1 MSKHSTSA
9 WGDRPRAFFK
19 SAFILYLATVT
30 GCANTTQDL
39 AQSKAV
45 EQPHTAAAQ
54 APASVPPASQ
64 SRNNLPEL
72 GGTHSVPAADETLA
86 KLSTSSVLANPDDS
100 SRTGKR
106 YQGASDFQ
114 DLALGQLAAAT
125 AQSVKDWFSA
135 RHATAELQLAAGRG
149 GTKTGSFDLLMPLHD
164 TAKDLFFTQIG
175 VRRSD
180 AHTEDYRTTV
190 NLGVGYRKTLDTW
203 LVAANTFYDRD
214 LTGKNDRLGIGAEAM
229 TDYLKLSANGYL
241 RLSDWKRSPDLDDYL
256 ERPANGFD
264 LRAEAYLPSYPQ
276 LGGKLMFEQY
286 YGDQV
291 GLFGA
296 SDRQKDPSA
305 VTVGVTYTPVPM
317 IGLSLDH
324 RQGQGGLADNTF
336 RLAINYQF
344 DVSLAQ
350 QLSTASVSRHRLANA
365 RYDLV
370 SRNNEIVL
378 DYKRAEHA
386 LITLPAQVSGSP
398 SELLDFPVTVSGGR
412 LNNIQWTGSASVFA
426 QPYQSAS
433 GRLVLPSLAAG
444 VSTYALQA
452 YGTDVYGERVVSNIM
467 QVVVQPLS
475 IAVQSS
481 KPTATADGQDAVE
494 FTATLLNSAG
504 AVQTNAAINWS
515 VQGSATVTSQD
526 TRTNS
531 VGQARLRLVSRLA
544 TTVQVQAHDSSG
556 AQAQAAA
563 AFVATTI
570 GSVDLAGT
578 PASITANGTDASTI
592 VATVRDENGQPIGA
606 GTQVTLTTS
615 TGTLSSSTAVTDA
628 QGQAS
633 VTLTGT
639 TAGSATLTAKAGTLT
654 GTTTVVLVAA
664 APVVTSINLVATPTS
679 ITANGTD
686 ASTIV
691 ATVHDANGQLI
702 GAGTRVTL
710 TTSTGTLSASTATTD
725 AQGQANVTL
734 TGTAAGTA
742 TITATAGNASARTT
756 VTLNVATTYHI
767 DAVYAVPRS
776 VPADGESMVIAYAQV
791 VDQDDNPAPAG
802 ISVIWSTTLGQL
814 SAQSSTTNAD
824 GQARTQITSE
834 EPGRAQV
841 EAATSTSNESTSVTF
856 TSGVEIN

>member
-39 AQSKAV
+39 AQPPKAV
-45 EQPHTAAAQ
+45 DQTH
-54 APASVPPASQ
+54 SVND
-64 SRNNLPEL
+64 RTNLPEL
-72 GGTHSVPAADETLA
+72 GSPHSVPAVDADATPSKLPASTL
-86 KLSTSSVLANPDDS
+86 LTSSDDLLRS
-100 SRTGKR
+100 SQRG
-106 YQGASDFQ
+106 QGSTEFQ
-114 DLALGQLAAAT
+114 DLALGQLASAT

-190 NLGVGYRKTLDTW
+190 NLGVGYRKTLNTW
-203 LVAANTFYDRD
+203 LVGANTFYDRD

-378 DYKRAEHA
+378 EYKKAEHA

-398 SELLDFPVTVSGGR
+398 SEVLDFPVTVSGGR

-433 GRLVLPSLAAG
+433 GRLVLPGQTAG
-444 VSTYALQA
+444 LSTYTLQA
-452 YGTDVYGERVVSNIM
+452 YGSDAYGQRVVSNIM
-467 QVVVQPLS
+467 QVVLQPLS
-475 IAVQSS
+475 IEVQSS
-481 KPTATADGQDAVE
+481 KPTATADGQDALE
-494 FTATLLNSAG
+494 FTATLRNSAG
-504 AVQTNAAINWS
+504 AVQTNASISWS

-526 TRTNS
+526 TQTNS

-544 TTVQVQAHDSSG
+544 TSVQVQAHDSSG

-563 AFVATTI
+563 AFVATTA
-570 GSVDLAGT
+570 GRVDVAST

-592 VATVRDENGQPIGA
+592 VATVRDSNGQAIGA
-606 GTQVTLTTS
+606 GTRVTLTTS
-615 TGTLSSSTAVTDA
+615 TSSLSASTAITDA

-639 TAGSATLTAKAGTLT
+639 AAGSATITATAGTLT
-654 GTTTVVLVAA
+654 GTTTVDLVAA
-664 APVVTSINLVATPTS
+664 APMVTSINLVATPTS

-686 ASTIV
+686 ASTLV
-691 ATVHDANGQLI
+691 ATVRDANGQPI
-702 GAGTRVTL
+702 GAGTRVTW
-710 TTSTGTLSASTATTD
+710 TTSTGTLSTSAGTTD
-725 AQGQANVTL
+725 AQGQVSTSL
-734 TGTAAGTA
+734 TGTSAGSAAVN
-742 TITATAGNASARTT
+742 ATAGSASARTT

-802 ISVIWSTTLGQL
+802 ISVTWSTTLGQL
-814 SAQSSTTNAD
+814 SAQSSTTNAE
-824 GQARTQITSE
+824 GQASTQITSE

-841 EAATSTSNESTSVTF
+841 EAATSTSTSNESTSVTF

>member
-1 MSKHSTSA
+1 MSKHLTSA

-19 SAFILYLATVT
+19 SAFFFYLATVT

-39 AQSKAV
+39 AQSTAV
-45 EQPHTAAAQ
+45 DQTH
-54 APASVPPASQ
+54 SVND
-64 SRNNLPEL
+64 RNNLPEL
-72 GGTHSVPAADETLA
+72 GRPHSVPAIDATPPKLPASTL
-86 KLSTSSVLANPDDS
+86 LPTLDDS
-100 SRTGKR
+100 LRSSKR
-106 YQGASDFQ
+106 DQGATELQ
-114 DLALGQLAAAT
+114 DLALGQLASAT

-135 RHATAELQLAAGRG
+135 RQATAELQLAAGRG

-180 AHTEDYRTTV
+180 AHTQDYRTTV
-190 NLGVGYRKTLDTW
+190 NLGVGYRKTLNTW
-203 LVAANTFYDRD
+203 LVGANTFYDRD

-264 LRAEAYLPSYPQ
+264 LRAEAYLPAYPQ

-378 DYKRAEHA
+378 DSKKAEHA

-398 SELLDFPVTVSGGR
+398 SDVLDFPVIVTGGR
-412 LNNIQWTGSASVFA
+412 LNNIQWTGSASVFS

-444 VSTYALQA
+444 ITTYTLQA
-452 YGTDVYGERVVSNIM
+452 YGTDVYGEQVVSNIM

-475 IAVQSS
+475 IEVQSS
-481 KPTATADGQDAVE
+481 KPIATADGQDAVE
-494 FTATLLNSAG
+494 FTAMLRNSAG
-504 AVQTNAAINWS
+504 VVQTNGAINWS

-563 AFVATTI
+563 AFVATTA
-570 GSVDLAGT
+570 GRVDVTST

-592 VATVRDENGQPIGA
+592 VATVRDSNGQPIGA
-606 GTQVTLTTS
+606 GTRVTWTTS
-615 TGTLSSSTAVTDA
+615 TGTLSTSAGTTDA
-628 QGQAS
+628 QGQVS
-633 VTLTGT
+633 TSLTGT
-639 TAGSATLTAKAGTLT
+639 TAGSAA
-654 GTTTVVLVAA
+654 
-664 APVVTSINLVATPTS
+664 VT
-679 ITANGTD
+679 
-686 ASTIV
+686 
-691 ATVHDANGQLI
+691 ATVGC
-702 GAGTRVTL
+702 
-710 TTSTGTLSASTATTD
+710 
-725 AQGQANVTL
+725 
-734 TGTAAGTA
+734 
-742 TITATAGNASARTT
+742 ASARTT
-756 VTLNVATTYHI
+756 VTLNIATTYHLVE
-767 DAVYAVPRS
+767 VYAVPRS
-776 VPADGESMVIAYAQV
+776 VPADGETMVTAYAQV

-802 ISVIWSTTLGQL
+802 IRVTWSTTLGQL
-814 SAQSSTTNAD
+814 SAQTSTTDSDSLAS
-824 GQARTQITSE
+824 TQITSVE
-834 EPGRAQV
+834 AGRALV
-841 EAATSTSNESTSVTF
+841 EASISTSSESTSVTF
-856 TSGVEIN
+856 SRGVQTN